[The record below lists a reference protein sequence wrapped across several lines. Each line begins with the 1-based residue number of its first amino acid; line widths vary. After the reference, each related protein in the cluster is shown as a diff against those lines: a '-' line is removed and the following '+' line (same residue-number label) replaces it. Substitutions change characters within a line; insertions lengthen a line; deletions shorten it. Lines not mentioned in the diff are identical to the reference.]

1 MIKFKEKQ
9 GKNSQQASSVP
20 LNVKGSLRSRLKKSL
35 LICVGVEQTEK
46 HLYYFDTVEMQADGV
61 ENFAAIIVQ
70 KTNPKLNEIVE
81 AFNHVVNVLKE
92 KPE

>member
-1 MIKFKEKQ
+1 ML
-9 GKNSQQASSVP
+9 SAP
-20 LNVKGSLRSRLKKSL
+20 LHVKGNLRSRLKKSL

-46 HLYYFDTVEMQADGV
+46 HLYYSDAVEMQADGV

-81 AFNHVVNVLKE
+81 AFNRVVNILKE

>member
-1 MIKFKEKQ
+1 M
-9 GKNSQQASSVP
+9 
-20 LNVKGSLRSRLKKSL
+20 
-35 LICVGVEQTEK
+35 LICAGVEQTER

-81 AFNHVVNVLKE
+81 AFNRVVNILKE

>member
-1 MIKFKEKQ
+1 M
-9 GKNSQQASSVP
+9 
-20 LNVKGSLRSRLKKSL
+20 

-46 HLYYFDTVEMQADGV
+46 HLYYSDTVEMQADGV

-81 AFNHVVNVLKE
+81 ACNRVVNILKE

>member
-1 MIKFKEKQ
+1 MQ
-9 GKNSQQASSVP
+9 

-35 LICVGVEQTEK
+35 LICVGVKQTEK
-46 HLYYFDTVEMQADGV
+46 HLYYSDAVEMQADGV

-70 KTNPKLNEIVE
+70 KSNPKLNEIVE
-81 AFNHVVNVLKE
+81 AFNRVVNILKE

>member
-1 MIKFKEKQ
+1 M
-9 GKNSQQASSVP
+9 
-20 LNVKGSLRSRLKKSL
+20 SL

-46 HLYYFDTVEMQADGV
+46 HLYYFDTVEIHADGV

-81 AFNHVVNVLKE
+81 AFNHVVNTLKE

>member
-1 MIKFKEKQ
+1 M
-9 GKNSQQASSVP
+9 
-20 LNVKGSLRSRLKKSL
+20 SL

-46 HLYYFDTVEMQADGV
+46 HLYYFNTVEMQADGV

-81 AFNHVVNVLKE
+81 AFNRVVNILKE

>member
-1 MIKFKEKQ
+1 M
-9 GKNSQQASSVP
+9 
-20 LNVKGSLRSRLKKSL
+20 SL

-46 HLYYFDTVEMQADGV
+46 HLYYSDAVEMQADGV

-70 KTNPKLNEIVE
+70 KSNPKLNEIVE
-81 AFNHVVNVLKE
+81 AFNRVVNILKE

>member
-1 MIKFKEKQ
+1 
-9 GKNSQQASSVP
+9 
-20 LNVKGSLRSRLKKSL
+20 
-35 LICVGVEQTEK
+35 VEQTEK

-70 KTNPKLNEIVE
+70 KSNPKLNEIVE
-81 AFNHVVNVLKE
+81 AFNRVVNILKE

>member
-1 MIKFKEKQ
+1 M
-9 GKNSQQASSVP
+9 
-20 LNVKGSLRSRLKKSL
+20 

-46 HLYYFDTVEMQADGV
+46 HLYYFDTVVMQADGV

-70 KTNPKLNEIVE
+70 KSNPKLNEIVE
-81 AFNHVVNVLKE
+81 AFNRVVNILKE

>member
-1 MIKFKEKQ
+1 M
-9 GKNSQQASSVP
+9 
-20 LNVKGSLRSRLKKSL
+20 

-46 HLYYFDTVEMQADGV
+46 HLYYFDTVEIHADGV

-81 AFNHVVNVLKE
+81 AFNRVVNILKE
-92 KPE
+92 GPE

>member
-1 MIKFKEKQ
+1 
-9 GKNSQQASSVP
+9 
-20 LNVKGSLRSRLKKSL
+20 
-35 LICVGVEQTEK
+35 VEQTEK
-46 HLYYFDTVEMQADGV
+46 HLYYSDAVEMQADGV

-81 AFNHVVNVLKE
+81 AFNRVVNILKE

>member
-1 MIKFKEKQ
+1 M
-9 GKNSQQASSVP
+9 
-20 LNVKGSLRSRLKKSL
+20 
-35 LICVGVEQTEK
+35 LICVDVEQTEK
-46 HLYYFDTVEMQADGV
+46 HLYYSDAVEMQADGV

-81 AFNHVVNVLKE
+81 AFNRVVNILKE

>member
-1 MIKFKEKQ
+1 M
-9 GKNSQQASSVP
+9 
-20 LNVKGSLRSRLKKSL
+20 
-35 LICVGVEQTEK
+35 LICVDAEQTEK
-46 HLYYFDTVEMQADGV
+46 HLYYSDAVEMQADGV

-81 AFNHVVNVLKE
+81 TSNRVVNILKE

>member
-1 MIKFKEKQ
+1 M
-9 GKNSQQASSVP
+9 
-20 LNVKGSLRSRLKKSL
+20 SL

-46 HLYYFDTVEMQADGV
+46 HLYYSDTVEMQADGV

-81 AFNHVVNVLKE
+81 AFNRVVNILKE